1 MTAKTTLPARHHNAA
16 THVRAITATGILW
29 LLSACA
35 STAPPPDWQA
45 NAFAALGSYTSA
57 YLSGNTRVADHE
69 FERAKSEIARTGRT
83 DLMARLELARCA
95 TQVASLDVSP
105 CTAYTSFVM
114 DAKPQEQAYA
124 AFISG
129 QWSEL
134 DPALLPANYQEWV
147 VQALKTSA
155 PGKYAE
161 SSTATSQAVSIT
173 PTSKLLSQIQDPLS
187 RLIAAGS
194 LLQREQLTPGDIALA
209 VDTAS
214 NQGWRKP
221 LLAWLGLQQK
231 REQAAD
237 HTAVAANLQRRID
250 LVLQTQKNGIPT
262 ESPKTLK

>member
-1 MTAKTTLPARHHNAA
+1 MTAKPNLPARHHNAA

-35 STAPPPDWQA
+35 STPPPPDWQA

-129 QWSEL
+129 QWSGL

-147 VQALKTSA
+147 VQTKKTSA
-155 PGKYAE
+155 QDRHLQ
-161 SSTATSQAVSIT
+161 S
-173 PTSKLLSQIQDPLS
+173 SKLLSQIQDPLS

-194 LLQREQLTPGDIALA
+194 LLQRELLTPEDIALA

-214 NQGWRKP
+214 NQGWRRP

-231 REQAAD
+231 REQAAG
-237 HTAVAANLQRRID
+237 HTAVAASLQRRID
-250 LVLQTQKNGIPT
+250 LVLETQKNGLPT
-262 ESPKTLK
+262 GSPKTLK

>member
-1 MTAKTTLPARHHNAA
+1 MTSKTTPPARHHNAA

-35 STAPPPDWQA
+35 STPPPPDWQA

-129 QWSEL
+129 QWSGL
-134 DPALLPANYQEWV
+134 DPTLLPANYQEWV
-147 VQALKTSA
+147 RQALKTSA
-155 PGKYAE
+155 QDRHLQ
-161 SSTATSQAVSIT
+161 S
-173 PTSKLLSQIQDPLS
+173 SKLLSQIQDPLS

-194 LLQREQLTPGDIALA
+194 LLQKNQLTPEDIALA

-214 NQGWRKP
+214 NQGWRRP
-221 LLAWLGLQQK
+221 LLAWLSLQLKSSQK
-231 REQAAD
+231 AGHLA
-237 HTAVAANLQRRID
+237 TTMAIQRRID
-250 LVLQTQKNGIPT
+250 LVLETQKNGLPT
-262 ESPKTLK
+262 GSPKTLK